1 MLMLWLGWLRR
12 IALAIAVVVAALGLL
27 SAIWWLWMRL
37 SPPWDSRTIIAIA
50 IVALALLSAIW
61 WLWWR
66 LPQRYVAQLALKI
79 RDPKARADVE
89 DSFRKTVGQA
99 LGGAVVLIGAGT
111 AYLQFS
117 QQQQATRDQLRA
129 AHDLLISN
137 QVAKGFEQLGSD
149 KLVVRLGGLYA
160 LEGVMNTSEEYYQP
174 VLEAVCAFVREG
186 TIGMTVNRA
195 PTTDIQA
202 ALTVIARRARGANGP
217 GPINLSG
224 VNISGVSLR
233 HARLDG
239 ADLGSA
245 NLNRA
250 DLNRAALPYANLS
263 RADLRDADLRGA
275 YLGGANLI
283 GADMV
288 GANLA
293 GADLRGA
300 DLSDAILNQNQLAG
314 ACGTDAK
321 LPQGF
326 FLRPCS

>member
-1 MLMLWLGWLRR
+1 MAILWDGRIA
-12 IALAIAVVVAALGLL
+12 IALAVIAALTFAAG
-27 SAIWWLWMRL
+27 
-37 SPPWDSRTIIAIA
+37 
-50 IVALALLSAIW
+50 IW

-66 LPQRYVAQLALKI
+66 LPQRQVAWLSLKI
-79 RDPKARADVE
+79 RDARARADVE
-89 DSFRKTVGQA
+89 DSFRKTIGQA

-117 QQQQATRDQLRA
+117 AQQQATRDQLRA

-137 QVAKGFEQLGSD
+137 QVARGFEQLGSD

-186 TIGMTVNRA
+186 TIGTTVGRA

-202 ALTVIARRARGANGP
+202 ALAVIARRARGANGP

-224 VNISGVSLR
+224 VNISGVILR
-233 HARLDG
+233 HARLDS
-239 ADLGSA
+239 ADLSSA

-263 RADLRDADLRGA
+263 RADLRDVDLRGA
-275 YLGGANLI
+275 YLGGANLV
-283 GADMV
+283 GANMV
-288 GANLA
+288 GANLV

-300 DLSDAILNQNQLAG
+300 DLSDAILDQNQLGG
-314 ACGTDAK
+314 ACGADAK
-321 LPQGF
+321 LPKGF
-326 FLRPCS
+326 FLKPCS